1 MVDLTS
7 PALSPHPYQVWEQFT
22 SGGASLIPAAVGR
35 GVDAVTGR
43 RSRVARFVNQNRG
56 QNGVKGDTNLPSL
69 RTQKQVE
76 AQQAEQQ
83 RLAARSGKKSKL
95 CKTSTNKL
103 TQRGNPPKVTQMTQ
117 THLHNM

>member
-1 MVDLTS
+1 MVDLIL
-7 PALSPHPYQVWEQFT
+7 PALSQHPYQVWEQFQ

-56 QNGVKGDTNLPSL
+56 QGGIKNRTDLPSL

-83 RLAARSGKKSKL
+83 QLAEDAQKKRRAREI
-95 CKTSTNKL
+95 STNQL
-103 TQRGNPPKVTQMTQ
+103 TIRQPTKR
-117 THLHNM
+117 